1 MKLIGSALTSH
12 DQTWYDGKIHWVAE
26 RYSRVK
32 GNRIGTRADPT
43 PRDLKSC
50 HPNDYGMML
59 HYENVITPQW
69 NEYDV
74 MAMSIPRNNAFF
86 RFWSDLIPHKEALL
100 DYNPKTLFEHY
111 YKDNLFYADHHQAHA
126 AYSYI
131 QSGFDECDVFAIDGG
146 GNRFTSFIADKDQ
159 NVTNLSNTFNLGR
172 TWIATT
178 SIVGKLMDRRI
189 WLDHEVGK
197 VMGLAA
203 FGKVDQ
209 QLYPVLDE
217 ISRDGG
223 SNKFLPMHESEI
235 LSFCNKK
242 QIPGR
247 DLAATMQQL
256 TYDRIMDLI
265 KEHKTSDSVALSGG
279 VAYNGYM
286 NEMISKIYKNVYIPP
301 ALGDEGQSLG
311 MYMMA
316 DYVLNNNTHIPPVY
330 AGVEHEI
337 KEEIFGDMNYER
349 MNMDDIY
356 PFIAKEIANGA
367 IVGWYQGRSESGNR
381 ALGNRSILADPR
393 NPEIKNIINR
403 DIKKRED
410 FRPFA
415 PSVLIEDY
423 QEYFDTNQPSPYMSR
438 IMPVKEEKKSVVPG
452 IVHVDGTARIQTVD
466 KSFNE
471 KYWKLISAFK
481 EETGVPMLLNTSFN
495 CQEPIVE
502 TPQNA
507 VDTFKRTGLHYL
519 VIEDW
524 VCKK

>member
-1 MKLIGSALTSH
+1 MKLMGCAITSH
-12 DQTWYDGKIHWVAE
+12 DQTWYDGETNYVAE

-32 GNRIGTRADPT
+32 GNRVGTRSDPIK
-43 PRDLKSC
+43 RDNVI
-50 HPNDYGMML
+50 HPQTHAMCMF
-59 HYENVITPQW
+59 YENVIEPFW
-69 NEYDV
+69 DEYDV
-74 MAMSIPRNNAFF
+74 LAMSIVRNDELFKHY
-86 RFWSDLIPHKEALL
+86 RHLTPHFEALRSWE
-100 DYNPKTLFEHY
+100 PKTLFEHY
-111 YKDNLFYADHHQAHA
+111 HKDKMFYADHHQAHA
-126 AYSYI
+126 VYAYL
-131 QSGFDECDVFAIDGG
+131 QSGFDECDIFAIDGG
-146 GNRFTSFIADKDQ
+146 GAAFTSFFADKDQ
-159 NVTNLSNTFNLGR
+159 NVKNLSKTFNLGR
-172 TWIATT
+172 TWIYVT
-178 SIVGKLMDRRI
+178 STVGRLLEGRVWI
-189 WLDHEVGK
+189 DHEVGK

-203 FGKVDQ
+203 YGKIDKDV
-209 QLYPVLDE
+209 LPVLE
-217 ISRDGG
+217 EMSRTPVHHH
-223 SNKFLPMHESEI
+223 SNDAQEQRLNR
-235 LSFCNKK
+235 FCVSK
-242 QIPGR
+242 QVSGR
-247 DLAATMQQL
+247 DLAATMQYVSNHRMVELLLEQ
-256 TYDRIMDLI
+256 
-265 KEHKTSDSVALSGG
+265 KSSDSVCLSGG